1 MTNGCLS
8 HGRSFQSET
17 FRCMEKMAGRRA
29 VFMRR
34 VCGACMRLWQNLFQH
49 LKTTIQMTA
58 RPTTVEAT
66 KRWTLTDFVA
76 RTQPHG
82 RQFAP

>member
-1 MTNGCLS
+1 
-8 HGRSFQSET
+8 
-17 FRCMEKMAGRRA
+17 
-29 VFMRR
+29 
-34 VCGACMRLWQNLFQH
+34 LFQH